1 MNTLNIHNRKAFTM
15 VELIFVIVILGI
27 LASVAIPRLAA
38 TRDDAY
44 IAQGRANILAI
55 RSGIISER
63 QGRMFRGDSTYATT
77 LDNAV
82 INTVSVALFDSS
94 NTGNA
99 ILQNAVI
106 SKNSDG
112 GWMKT
117 QLDPPQYSFQLMGI
131 NVIFDYTTATGVFNC
146 NRAHATYG
154 TQCQFLT
161 E

>member
-1 MNTLNIHNRKAFTM
+1 M
-15 VELIFVIVILGI
+15 VELIFVIVVLGI

-63 QGRMFRGDSTYATT
+63 QGRMFRGDSSYATT
-77 LDNAV
+77 LDTAA
-82 INTVSVALFDSS
+82 INTAGVALFNNS
-94 NTGNA
+94 NNNNP

-106 SKNSDG
+106 SKDTDG

-117 QLDPPQYSFQLMGI
+117 QLNPPKYSFQLA
-131 NVIFDYTTATGVFNC
+131 NVDVVFDYNTTNGTFNC
-146 NRAHATYG
+146 DRTHVTYG
-154 TQCQFLT
+154 TQCQLLT